1 MKIVLDTN
9 VLMSAVFFG
18 GVPGR
23 ILEAF
28 RTGSVELVYSREVLD
43 EYARVGERLSE
54 RFGDL
59 NLGSILAAIAAAGT
73 LVDARPLPER
83 VSRDPDDDKFLA
95 CAGAAGAA
103 FIVSGDHD
111 LLDLGEWDETP
122 ILSPREFVDR
132 HLG

>member
-28 RTGSVELVYSREVLD
+28 RTGSVELVYSREILD
-43 EYARVGERLSE
+43 EYARVGETLSE

-59 NLGSILAAIAAAGT
+59 NLGPILAAIAAAGT
-73 LVDARPLPER
+73 LVDARPLPEP

-95 CAGAAGAA
+95 CAEAAGATV
-103 FIVSGDHD
+103 IVSGDHD
-111 LLDLGEWDETP
+111 LLDLGEWGQTP